1 MLTDLFYKLF
11 LTTLRTFQTSDDSW
25 DSFPLFATLTDM
37 IATLPDVL
45 GSSQYT
51 WGSLPSQLYRDTS
64 FLFETLIYIFET
76 FLTCFPTQN
85 HLVKCLRPFQKYSRH
100 LLNLTDKCSSQLLWD
115 PSSLIERIHDAF
127 RILPL
132 SWHFL
137 SFSRHILS
145 CLRLSLMIMSPSPSH
160 VFETLCDMHDP
171 SWCIWDPP
179 FWTGIW
185 SIWNCSWDTSWL
197 VGDASWYVCNFL
209 TCVRYFLMFWRLFPT
224 HLLFFLIVLKIF
236 LLSLR
241 YFLTVWD
248 HSWHIW
254 DSSCLCNHSWQI
266 WERSFPICDSSWH
279 IWESS

>member
-1 MLTDLFYKLF
+1 MS
-11 LTTLRTFQTSDDSW
+11 TLRTFQTSGDSWYIIW

-64 FLFETLIYIFET
+64 FLFETLIYTFET
-76 FLTCFPTQN
+76 CSPTQN

-115 PSSLIERIHDAF
+115 PSSLIERIHNAF
-127 RILPL
+127 QILPL

-137 SFSRHILS
+137 SCLRHNLS
-145 CLRLSLMIMSPSPSH
+145 CLRLFLMIMSPSPSH
-160 VFETLCDMHDP
+160 VFETLCDMYDP

-179 FWTGIW
+179 FWTGMW
-185 SIWNCSWDTSWL
+185 SIWDCSSL
-197 VGDASWYVCNFL
+197 RHVLAC
-209 TCVRYFLMFWRLFPT
+209 WRCFMICLQLPDLCETLPHMLETIPYTFAILSDSFEN
-224 HLLFFLIVLKIF
+224 LLAVFETLPDCLRPFVTYLRFFLSF
-236 LLSLR
+236 
-241 YFLTVWD
+241 Y
-248 HSWHIW
+248 
-254 DSSCLCNHSWQI
+254 NHSWQI
-266 WERSFPICDSSWH
+266 WERSFPICDSSWR